1 MKTKSAGFLIGAELP
16 VENPA
21 PGVTRQILGYDGQLM
36 LVKVMF
42 EKGAVGYAHEH
53 FHSQSTY
60 VAGGKF
66 EVTINGEMKKLSAGD
81 GFYTEPDV
89 IHGVVCLEEGIL
101 IDAFSP
107 MRHDFLK

>member
-1 MKTKSAGFLIGAELP
+1 MKTKSADFLIGSELP

-21 PGVTRQILGYDGQLM
+21 PGVTRQILGYDEQLM

-42 EKGAVGYAHEH
+42 EQGAVGYAHTH

-60 VAGGKF
+60 VASGKF
-66 EVTINGEMKKLSAGD
+66 EVTINGKIRTLSAGD

-107 MRHDFLK
+107 MRQDFLK